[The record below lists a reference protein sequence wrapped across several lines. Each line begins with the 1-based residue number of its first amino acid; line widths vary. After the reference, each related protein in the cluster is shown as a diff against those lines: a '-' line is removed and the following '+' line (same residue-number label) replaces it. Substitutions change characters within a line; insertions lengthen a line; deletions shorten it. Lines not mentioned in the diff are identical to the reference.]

1 MNRVGDAQQRLG
13 NYADAL
19 KSFNDG
25 LAIIEVLAKG
35 EPDNPGWQQD
45 LSFSHHCIGGV
56 QKAQGDLQAAVAS
69 YQEVFAIQQRLARS
83 NPANTEWQYN
93 LVTASHD
100 LGDVQRTHG
109 DTEAALASYQ
119 AALAAIEP
127 LAQSDPANDNSQRIL
142 TITHL
147 RIGQTLVNLG
157 NLPEALTSFNTAI
170 SIGKATDNS
179 EIYFRRALVEY
190 ATDNANA
197 AVQDFTQA
205 VKLKPTGHYNALWL
219 HVAHV
224 RAGQTD
230 TDEIAA
236 NASHLDRSKWPWP
249 VAALFTGSI
258 TPDDAF
264 KAASSEKDEK
274 TRIGN
279 ICEANFF
286 VGMHQIAK
294 GNPAAARSLF
304 QSAADHCPHD
314 FFEYAGANYELKR
327 LGSSISQ
334 LNGEAP
340 VQP

>member
-1 MNRVGDAQQRLG
+1 
-13 NYADAL
+13 
-19 KSFNDG
+19 
-25 LAIIEVLAKG
+25 
-35 EPDNPGWQQD
+35 
-45 LSFSHHCIGGV
+45 V
-56 QKAQGDLQAAVAS
+56 QKAQGDLQSAVSS
-69 YQEVFAIQQRLARS
+69 YQEVFAIRQRRAMS
-83 NPANTEWQYN
+83 NPANTEWQYS

-100 LGDVQRTHG
+100 LGDAQRTHG
-109 DTEAALASYQ
+109 DMEAALMSYQ

-127 LAQSDPANDNSQRIL
+127 LAQSDPANDNGQRLL

-157 NLPEALTSFNTAI
+157 HLPEALTSFNTAI

-179 EIYFRRALVEY
+179 EIYVRRALVEY
-190 ATDNANA
+190 ETDDANA
-197 AVQDFTQA
+197 AVQDLTQA
-205 VKLKPTGHYNALWL
+205 VKLKPASQYDALWL

-249 VAALFTGSI
+249 VAALFTAAT
-258 TPDDAF
+258 TPNDVF

-279 ICEANFF
+279 TCEANFF
-286 VGMHQIAK
+286 VGVHQIAK

-304 QSAADHCPHD
+304 QSAVDHCPHD
-314 FFEYAGANYELKR
+314 FFEYTAANYELKR
-327 LGSSISQ
+327 LGSSISK
-334 LNGEAP
+334 LNEKAP
-340 VQP
+340 VRP